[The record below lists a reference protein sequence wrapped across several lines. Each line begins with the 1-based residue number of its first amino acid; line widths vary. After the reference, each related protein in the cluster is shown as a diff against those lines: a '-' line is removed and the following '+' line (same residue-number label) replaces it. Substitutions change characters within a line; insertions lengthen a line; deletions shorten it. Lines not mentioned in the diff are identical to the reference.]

1 MSAARAART
10 QSWQG
15 NCDDLPPDR
24 HPRARYRSTCGGE
37 DGKANLKRVQRL
49 WRQEGLRVAAWAA
62 EAGSQRLR
70 AMQINEVRCFD
81 FVFDRTEDGMRLK
94 WSPIYD
100 EFTRESIALEVV
112 RRMEASDV
120 VRV

>member
-70 AMQINEVRCFD
+70 AMQINEGRCFD

>member
-1 MSAARAART
+1 MRSYYIWKTSLGCPSTEPAEASRTTALGAMSAARAART

-62 EAGSQRLR
+62 EAGSQRMR

-81 FVFDRTEDGMRLK
+81 FVFDRTEDGMRIK
-94 WSPIYD
+94 
-100 EFTRESIALEVV
+100 
-112 RRMEASDV
+112 
-120 VRV
+120 